1 MNKKKDLFIETKLKL
16 VLKLLG
22 THFKL
27 NTLICLGLKCVLY
40 KCPYFIKFVSNRLN
54 KNII

>member
-1 MNKKKDLFIETKLKL
+1 MNIKKYLFTETKIQ
-16 VLKLLG
+16 LLG

>member
-1 MNKKKDLFIETKLKL
+1 MNKKKNILIETKLKL

-40 KCPYFIKFVSNRLN
+40 KCPYFIEFVSNRFN

>member
-1 MNKKKDLFIETKLKL
+1 MNKKKNLSIETKLKL

-22 THFKL
+22 THF

-40 KCPYFIKFVSNRLN
+40 KCPYFIEFVSNRFIKILFN
-54 KNII
+54 